1 MRPHPPLI
9 PHFQLANE
17 SSLITTSSNH
27 HHHLLTGSINNNNNN
42 EQQNIIPKRFM
53 YKTLVKSLGSDDYG
67 KHWGADDDLII
78 LNVIENIFKSKQLHH
93 KLKTTKSNESIE
105 SSLSSSSS
113 NNNNNNKN
121 IQLLVQELQQ
131 SQQLNVKLKQICF
144 NLENQLQTEQKW
156 NQKLELYIRKHFA
169 SSSTLLVT
177 NKENKDL
184 AINISSIDELE
195 SNV

>member
-27 HHHLLTGSINNNNNN
+27 YHHHNLLTSSINNNNNN
-42 EQQNIIPKRFM
+42 NNYEQQNIIPKRFM

-67 KHWGADDDLII
+67 KHWGADDDLTI

-105 SSLSSSSS
+105 SSLSSSS
-113 NNNNNNKN
+113 NKN
-121 IQLLVQELQQ
+121 IQLLVQELQE

-184 AINISSIDELE
+184 AINISLIDELE

>member
-27 HHHLLTGSINNNNNN
+27 YHHHHHLLTSSINNNNNN
-42 EQQNIIPKRFM
+42 NYEQQNIIPKRFM

-67 KHWGADDDLII
+67 KHWGADDDLTI

-105 SSLSSSSS
+105 SSLSSSS
-113 NNNNNNKN
+113 NKN
-121 IQLLVQELQQ
+121 IQLLVQELQE

-177 NKENKDL
+177 NKENKDI
-184 AINISSIDELE
+184 AINISLIDELE